1 MPDYGSNIWDDLE
14 DLGDGVRGTRLLQ
27 RAKETRLRAAVW
39 EIEPGATQ
47 GPYHVHHGTEE
58 LLLVLRGHPTL
69 RTPDGERELKEGEAV
84 HFPAG
89 PTGAHQLTNRSDEV
103 ARVVIAA
110 SHVVPEIVEYIDEG
124 EAIAWSVHDS
134 LVTGKSLEIRTKL
147 RDDSS

>member
-1 MPDYGSNIWDDLE
+1 MPEYGSNIWDDLD

-39 EIEPGATQ
+39 ELDPGATS

-58 LLLVLRGHPTL
+58 LLLVLRGRPTL
-69 RTPDGERELKEGEAV
+69 RTPDGERELEEGDAV

-103 ARVVIAA
+103 ARFVIAA
-110 SHVVPEIVEYIDEG
+110 SHAVPEIVEYVDEG
-124 EAIAWSVHDS
+124 VATAWSIHDS
-134 LVTGKSLEIRTKL
+134 LVTGESLEFRKKL
-147 RDDSS
+147 RED

>member
-1 MPDYGSNIWDDLE
+1 MPEYGSNIWADLD

-39 EIEPGATQ
+39 ELDPGATS

-58 LLLVLRGHPTL
+58 LLLVLRGRPTL
-69 RTPDGERELKEGEAV
+69 RTPDGERELEEGDAV

-103 ARVVIAA
+103 ARFVIAA
-110 SHVVPEIVEYIDEG
+110 SHAVPEIVEYVDEG
-124 EAIAWSVHDS
+124 VATAWSIHDS
-134 LVTGKSLEIRTKL
+134 LVTGESLEFRKKL
-147 RDDSS
+147 RED

>member
-1 MPDYGSNIWDDLE
+1 MPEYGSNIWDDLE

-39 EIEPGATQ
+39 ELDPGATS

-58 LLLVLRGHPTL
+58 LLLVLRGRPTL
-69 RTPDGERELKEGEAV
+69 RTPDGERELKEGDAV

-103 ARVVIAA
+103 ARFVIAA
-110 SHVVPEIVEYIDEG
+110 SHAVPEIVEYVDEG
-124 EAIAWSVHDS
+124 VATAWSIHDS
-134 LVTGKSLEIRTKL
+134 LVTGESLEFRKKL
-147 RDDSS
+147 RED

>member
-1 MPDYGSNIWDDLE
+1 MPEYGSNIWDDLD

-39 EIEPGATQ
+39 ELDPGATS

-58 LLLVLRGHPTL
+58 LLLVLRGRPTL
-69 RTPDGERELKEGEAV
+69 RTPDGERELKEGDAV

-89 PTGAHQLTNRSDEV
+89 PTGAHQLTNQSEEV
-103 ARVVIAA
+103 ARFVIAA

-124 EAIAWSVHDS
+124 VATAWSVHDS
-134 LVTGKSLEIRTKL
+134 LVTGGSLEFRKKL
-147 RDDSS
+147 RQD